1 MQIPSWAFV
10 SAGKSLFGYKSEPD
24 LVIVQMPEPLDVQLD
39 ILPTSLDVSLDVSTE
54 PLDVSVEP
62 LDVSVEPLDVSVE
75 PLDVSLDIS
84 VEPVH
89 LLTYEPTLYD
99 EFIEIIRQNTLIQLL
114 IELYT

>member
-1 MQIPSWAFV
+1 MQIPSWAFT

-24 LVIVQMPEPLDVQLD
+24 LVIIQMPEPLDVPLD
-39 ILPTSLDVSLDVSTE
+39 ILPTSLDISLDVSAEPIEVSAE
-54 PLDVSVEP
+54 PLEVS
-62 LDVSVEPLDVSVE
+62 LDISVE
-75 PLDVSLDIS
+75 PLDVSLDIP

-99 EFIEIIRQNTLIQLL
+99 EFIEIIRENTLIQIL

>member
-1 MQIPSWAFV
+1 MQIPSWAFTG
-10 SAGKSLFGYKSEPD
+10 AGKSLFGYKSESD
-24 LVIVQMPEPLDVQLD
+24 LVIVQMPEPLDVPLD
-39 ILPTSLDVSLDVSTE
+39 ILPTSLDIS
-54 PLDVSVEP
+54 
-62 LDVSVEPLDVSVE
+62 LDVSVE

-99 EFIEIIRQNTLIQLL
+99 EFIEIIRNNTLIQIL